1 MQAAWMLAAAFF
13 FSSMGVCVKY
23 AAAHFTP
30 LEIIF
35 YRGLF
40 GMLFTAA
47 LVRMRGV
54 PLTTRWPW
62 AHAWRNV
69 VGVGAMSAWF
79 YAMAH
84 LPLATA
90 MTLNYMSS
98 VWIAVF
104 VLGGALLMRRWDD
117 LRAQWPL
124 ALTVAAGFAGVVLI
138 LRPAIA
144 QDEHVAGL
152 IGLASGMLAAM
163 AYMQVAALGRLG
175 EPETRTVFYF
185 SLGSALAGA
194 AATCITGWHGLNT
207 PDAWWLLPVGLL
219 AVLGQLCLTRAYT
232 RSATM
237 LVANLQYSGIVF
249 AALYGVA
256 LFGEY
261 LPLTGWLGIILITAS
276 GMAASLWRKR
286 LRLKTAASPRPAT

>member
-1 MQAAWMLAAAFF
+1 
-13 FSSMGVCVKY
+13 
-23 AAAHFTP
+23 
-30 LEIIF
+30 
-35 YRGLF
+35 
-40 GMLFTAA
+40 
-47 LVRMRGV
+47 
-54 PLTTRWPW
+54 
-62 AHAWRNV
+62 
-69 VGVGAMSAWF
+69 
-79 YAMAH
+79 
-84 LPLATA
+84 
-90 MTLNYMSS
+90 MSS
-98 VWIAVF
+98 VWFAVF

-207 PDAWWLLPVGLL
+207 PGAWWLLPVGLL

-286 LRLKTAASPRPAT
+286 LRLKTAAPPRPAT

>member
-23 AAAHFTP
+23 TAAHFTP

-54 PLTTRWPW
+54 PLATRWPW

-138 LRPAIA
+138 LCPAIA

-163 AYMQVAALGRLG
+163 AYM
-175 EPETRTVFYF
+175 
-185 SLGSALAGA
+185 
-194 AATCITGWHGLNT
+194 
-207 PDAWWLLPVGLL
+207 
-219 AVLGQLCLTRAYT
+219 
-232 RSATM
+232 
-237 LVANLQYSGIVF
+237 
-249 AALYGVA
+249 
-256 LFGEY
+256 
-261 LPLTGWLGIILITAS
+261 
-276 GMAASLWRKR
+276 
-286 LRLKTAASPRPAT
+286 

>member
-54 PLTTRWPW
+54 PLATRWPW

-207 PDAWWLLPVGLL
+207 PAAWWLLPVGLL

-286 LRLKTAASPRPAT
+286 LRLKTAAPPRPAT

>member
-54 PLTTRWPW
+54 PLATRWPW

-104 VLGGALLMRRWDD
+104 VLGGALLMHRWDD

-261 LPLTGWLGIILITAS
+261 LPLTGWLGIVLITAS

-286 LRLKTAASPRPAT
+286 LRLKTAAPPRPAT

>member
-54 PLTTRWPW
+54 PLATRWPW

-117 LRAQWPL
+117 LHAQWPL

-276 GMAASLWRKR
+276 GMAATLWRKR
-286 LRLKTAASPRPAT
+286 LRLKTAAPPRPAT

>member
-54 PLTTRWPW
+54 PLATRWPW

-175 EPETRTVFYF
+175 EPETRTVFSF

-207 PDAWWLLPVGLL
+207 PGAWWLLPVGLL

-286 LRLKTAASPRPAT
+286 LRLKTAAPPRPAT

>member
-1 MQAAWMLAAAFF
+1 MQAAWMLVASLFF
-13 FSSMGVCVKY
+13 ASMSVCVKF
-23 AAAHFTP
+23 AAAHFSP

-40 GMLFTAA
+40 GMAFTAV
-47 LVRMRGV
+47 LVRWRGV
-54 PLTTRWPW
+54 SLATRWPW
-62 AHAWRNV
+62 AHVWRNV
-69 VGVGAMSAWF
+69 IGVSAMSAWF

-84 LPLATA
+84 LPLATS

-98 VWIAVF
+98 VWIATF
-104 VLGGALLMRRWDD
+104 MLGGALVMRRWDE

-124 ALTVAAGFAGVVLI
+124 ALTVAAGFAGVVLV

-144 QDEHVAGL
+144 QDQHVAAL
-152 IGLASGMLAAM
+152 VGLASGMMAAL
-163 AYMQVAALGRLG
+163 AYMQVATLGRLG

-185 SLGSALAGA
+185 STGSALAGA
-194 AATCITGWHGLNT
+194 AATSFTGWHGLDA
-207 PDAWWLLPVGLL
+207 PAAWWLLPISLL

-232 RSATM
+232 RGGTM

-249 AALYGVA
+249 ASLYGVA

-261 LPLTGWLGIILITAS
+261 LPLTGWLGIALITAS
-276 GMAASLWRKR
+276 GMAATLWRGR
-286 LRLKTAASPRPAT
+286 RT

>member
-54 PLTTRWPW
+54 PLATRWPW

-286 LRLKTAASPRPAT
+286 LRLKTAAPPRPAT

>member
-23 AAAHFTP
+23 AAVHFTP

-54 PLTTRWPW
+54 PLATRWPW

-219 AVLGQLCLTRAYT
+219 AVFGQLCLTRAYT
-232 RSATM
+232 CSATM

-261 LPLTGWLGIILITAS
+261 LPLTGWLGIVLITAS

-286 LRLKTAASPRPAT
+286 LRLKTAAPPRPAT

>member
-54 PLTTRWPW
+54 PLATRWPW

-261 LPLTGWLGIILITAS
+261 LPLTGWLGIVLITAS

-286 LRLKTAASPRPAT
+286 LRLKTAAPPRPAT

>member
-54 PLTTRWPW
+54 PLATRWPW

-207 PDAWWLLPVGLL
+207 PGTWWLLPVGLL

-261 LPLTGWLGIILITAS
+261 LPMTGWLGIILITAS

-286 LRLKTAASPRPAT
+286 LRLKTAAPPRPAT

>member
-54 PLTTRWPW
+54 PLATRWPW

-194 AATCITGWHGLNT
+194 AATCITGWHGLNI

-261 LPLTGWLGIILITAS
+261 LPLTGWLGIVLITAS

-286 LRLKTAASPRPAT
+286 LRLKTAAPPRPAT

>member
-54 PLTTRWPW
+54 PLATRWPW

-261 LPLTGWLGIILITAS
+261 LPLTGWLGIVLITAS

-286 LRLKTAASPRPAT
+286 LHLKTAAPPRPAT

>member
-54 PLTTRWPW
+54 PLATRWPW

-207 PDAWWLLPVGLL
+207 HDAWWLLPVGLL

-261 LPLTGWLGIILITAS
+261 LPLTGWLGIVLITAS

-286 LRLKTAASPRPAT
+286 LRLKTAAPPRPAT

>member
-47 LVRMRGV
+47 LVGMRGV
-54 PLTTRWPW
+54 PLATRWPW

-286 LRLKTAASPRPAT
+286 LRLKTAAPPRPAT

>member
-23 AAAHFTP
+23 AATHFAP

-40 GMLFTAA
+40 GVAFTAA
-47 LVRMRGV
+47 LVRLQGV
-54 PLTTRWPW
+54 PLATHWPW
-62 AHAWRNV
+62 AHVWRNV
-69 VGVGAMSAWF
+69 IGVSAMGAWF
-79 YAMAH
+79 YAMANM
-84 LPLATA
+84 PLATA
-90 MTLNYMSS
+90 ITLNYMSS

-219 AVLGQLCLTRAYT
+219 AVFGQLCLTRAYT
-232 RSATM
+232 CSATM

-261 LPLTGWLGIILITAS
+261 LPLTGWLGIVLITAS

-286 LRLKTAASPRPAT
+286 LRLKTAAPPRPAT

>member
-54 PLTTRWPW
+54 PLATRWPW

-194 AATCITGWHGLNT
+194 AATCITGWHDLNT
-207 PDAWWLLPVGLL
+207 PGAWWLLPVGLL

-286 LRLKTAASPRPAT
+286 LRLKTAAPPRPAT

>member
-54 PLTTRWPW
+54 PLATRWPW

-237 LVANLQYSGIVF
+237 LAANLQYSGIVF

-261 LPLTGWLGIILITAS
+261 LPLTGWLGIVLITAS

>member
-54 PLTTRWPW
+54 PLATRWPW

-276 GMAASLWRKR
+276 GMAATLWRKR
-286 LRLKTAASPRPAT
+286 LHLKTAAPPRPAT

>member
-13 FSSMGVCVKY
+13 FSSMAVCVKY

-54 PLTTRWPW
+54 PLATRWPW

-237 LVANLQYSGIVF
+237 LAANLQYSGIVF

-261 LPLTGWLGIILITAS
+261 LPLTGWLGIVLITAS

-286 LRLKTAASPRPAT
+286 LRLKTAAPPRPAT

>member
-54 PLTTRWPW
+54 PLATRWPW

-237 LVANLQYSGIVF
+237 LAANLQYSGIVF

-261 LPLTGWLGIILITAS
+261 LPLTGWLGIVLITAS

-286 LRLKTAASPRPAT
+286 LRLKTAAPPRPAT

>member
-54 PLTTRWPW
+54 PLATRWPW

-117 LRAQWPL
+117 LRTQWPL

-261 LPLTGWLGIILITAS
+261 LPLTGWLGIVLITAS

-286 LRLKTAASPRPAT
+286 LRLKTAAPPRPAT